1 MTPMRQSDIHI
12 LHIVPGLG
20 PGGMEL
26 TMARVVRGL
35 AARGVRHTIACL
47 KGEPLIEDEFRGW
60 AEIHCMH
67 ARPNEVALPWRL
79 RRLIHQVAP
88 TVIHARN
95 WGAWPDTAAARLMT
109 WPPVPLVFSFHGM
122 GDLSGMP
129 RRRRIAFRL
138 LPRLTT
144 YLFTL
149 SEASR
154 RMLIAEYGWPA
165 ECGVIPN
172 GVDTDRFRPAPPHP
186 GRSRLAIGTVG
197 NLRPIKNHGLLV
209 RACADLGRAG
219 VDWELRIAGDG
230 PEREALTR
238 LAAELGVAERVR
250 LVGFIEDVPGFLQDL
265 DIFALTSDSEQHP
278 NGLTEAMACGLPC
291 VATRV
296 GGVPALLDGGQCGR
310 IIALGDRHG
319 LAAALHDLALAPDR
333 GRGLGAAARRR
344 ACEHYSLE
352 LMIDRYEALYTRLT
366 AGSRTDIGGPIGE
379 HQAR

>member
-1 MTPMRQSDIHI
+1 MVFTDPKHIHVY
-12 LHIVPGLG
+12 HIVPGLG
-20 PGGMEL
+20 LGGMEL
-26 TMARVVRGL
+26 AMARVVRGL

-47 KGEPLIEDEFRGW
+47 KGEPLIEDEFRGS
-60 AEIHCMH
+60 ADIHYLH
-67 ARPNEVALPWRL
+67 ARPNELALPWRL

-95 WGAWPDTAAARLMT
+95 WGAWPDTAAARVLT
-109 WPPVPLVFSFHGM
+109 GVPLVFSFHGL

-138 LPRLTT
+138 LPRMTT

-165 ECGVIPN
+165 GCGVIPN
-172 GVDTDRFRPAPPHP
+172 GVDTDHFRPAPPHP

-219 VDWELRIAGDG
+219 TDWELRIAGDG

-250 LVGFIEDVPGFLQDL
+250 LVGFVEDVPGFLQDL

-296 GGVPALLDGGQCGR
+296 GGVPELLDGGQCGR
-310 IIALGDRHG
+310 IVEPRDQAGVAEAIRELAQSPPLRQHLGE
-319 LAAALHDLALAPDR
+319 AAW
-333 GRGLGAAARRR
+333 RR
-344 ACEHYSLE
+344 AAERYSMTTML
-352 LMIDRYEALYTRLT
+352 DAYEALYRRLSQRRD
-366 AGSRTDIGGPIGE
+366 G
-379 HQAR
+379 